1 MARRSIGKPR
11 FYADTLQ
18 YLKVLGYYDG
28 NDVET
33 IYLPTSSSDL
43 GSENGIWN
51 LDPINNTNFTLNGTK
66 YRHRYQIN
74 FNKQSINQ
82 DLLMTNVPQSDV
94 SGLYAGILGH
104 DFKPRTAVGNNEAG
118 ANNTIVVRIRRESTS
133 SASYHYEVCG
143 DITKIV
149 NFEPDEGTMQDG
161 KIYKKGYSFWNIGEI
176 TADSDDGHLSNAVE
190 FHVSRPNLGED
201 ETYNIGAFTFGRWF
215 EPEFAFDLK
224 GTISNSYEGVN
235 VQNTVGGS
243 TLSNIKHLGQP
254 NWGNGLPAW
263 AITDRIDEDYNL
275 GGAKGRRSWQVGFS
289 YLTDDKIFNKAGNP
303 DKFFTYD
310 EDTEQH
316 TFDTSLGSF
325 LKLTLNGKLP
335 FIFCPDSSADDL
347 EFALC
352 RVTNQPSFSQVAN
365 NLFSTSLTI
374 TETW

>member
-11 FYADTLQ
+11 FYADIPQ
-18 YLKVLGYYDG
+18 YLKTLGYYDG
-28 NDVET
+28 SNSPEVWNMNPSQPTEYESDEGFNVFEFIINKPSEDIDHLLTT
-33 IYLPTSSSDL
+33 I
-43 GSENGIWN
+43 
-51 LDPINNTNFTLNGTK
+51 
-66 YRHRYQIN
+66 
-74 FNKQSINQ
+74 
-82 DLLMTNVPQSDV
+82 PQSDV
-94 SGLYAGILGH
+94 SGLYAGVLGH
-104 DFKPRTAVGNNEAG
+104 DIKDKTVEVSLIQKEEGLEADLGYVIDFNEIKNYYNSPEYNG
-118 ANNTIVVRIRRESTS
+118 YSLWDITEWNNTPNNINTIR
-133 SASYHYEVCG
+133 
-143 DITKIV
+143 
-149 NFEPDEGTMQDG
+149 F
-161 KIYKKGYSFWNIGEI
+161 
-176 TADSDDGHLSNAVE
+176 AVE
-190 FHVSRPNLGED
+190 GEQVS
-201 ETYNIGAFTFGRWF
+201 IGCNSFGRWF
-215 EPEFAFDLK
+215 EPEFSFDLK
-224 GTISNSYEGVN
+224 GTIANNYEGVN

-254 NWGNGLPAW
+254 NWGELPAW
-263 AITDRIDEDYNL
+263 TLEKQEERDYNL
-275 GGAKGRRSWQVGFS
+275 GGAKGRRSWKVGFS

>member
-11 FYADTLQ
+11 FYADILQ
-18 YLKVLGYYDG
+18 YLKALGYYDG
-28 NDVET
+28 STHPEVWDMNPVNQKEFET
-33 IYLPTSSSDL
+33 DWSNTTIFQASIYFNINKPSEDL
-43 GSENGIWN
+43 DH
-51 LDPINNTNFTLNGTK
+51 LLTN
-66 YRHRYQIN
+66 I
-74 FNKQSINQ
+74 
-82 DLLMTNVPQSDV
+82 PQSDV
-94 SGLYAGILGH
+94 SGMYAGVLGH
-104 DFKPRTAVGNNEAG
+104 NFKDIAVGFSLRDSNYLS
-118 ANNTIVVRIRRESTS
+118 VSTS
-133 SASYHYEVCG
+133 GSYLSS
-143 DITKIV
+143 DNNIV
-149 NFEPDEGTMQDG
+149 NVTDHEGTTHFG
-161 KIYKKGYSFWNIGEI
+161 TEYNGYSLLNITEFLGDDFTAATDRNIGEI
-176 TADSDDGHLSNAVE
+176 LLHLST
-190 FHVSRPNLGED
+190 
-201 ETYNIGAFTFGRWF
+201 ETLSEGATPSIGAATFGRWF

-224 GTISNSYEGVN
+224 GTIANNYEGVS
-235 VQNTVGGS
+235 VQNTIGGS

-254 NWGNGLPAW
+254 NWGELPAW
-263 AITDRIDEDYNL
+263 TLEKQEERDYNL

-303 DKFFTYD
+303 DKFFTYA